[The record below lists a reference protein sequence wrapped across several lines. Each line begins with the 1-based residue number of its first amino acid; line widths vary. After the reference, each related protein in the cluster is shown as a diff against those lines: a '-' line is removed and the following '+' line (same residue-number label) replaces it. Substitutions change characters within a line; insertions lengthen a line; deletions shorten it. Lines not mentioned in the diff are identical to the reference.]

1 MALRITPA
9 FFDLRHLVVALA
21 ATSCTVH
28 AQMVEELEFRK
39 EAGNAV
45 VQVRFGSAIQ
55 FQRSIASRSGDLF
68 QVFYNVVSGNET
80 DLTLVGERRVSN
92 GRGLPEFVLTD
103 EAVNR
108 DNLTRRKLLVRFSGA
123 TKVKFRAGNN
133 KQSLELVFE
142 GMASSLEAVEKS
154 KQPDVTPPRFAVNL
168 QTGPERTEGLTG
180 AIPSAFQDAVVFTSQ
195 RVVNGVTQ
203 YDINLGYF
211 ESLPSAQ
218 AAAAQLSKRFPA
230 AVAYE
235 MRPPVTPASF
245 TASTAPLAAG
255 AVTQASPN
263 AAIAASGDVEG
274 QAKTLHQLGLAAL
287 DRGDYQEAI
296 TAFDGV
302 LALPVNSLTRSTQ
315 EKMGVTRLESG
326 DRTRARAEF
335 EAFVA
340 TYPQGED
347 SDRVRQ
353 YLVNLP
359 AHEVVQERSKGGQPQ
374 SVVSGSVS
382 SFYYGGQSQTR
393 SQDFVDSPLGGLPV
407 LQSQGELSSADQKQ
421 LQTNVD
427 LNWRYRDAEVDRR
440 FVLRDSYSADYLP
453 GRPSRNRLSALYFD
467 EKRLKDGVGYRVG
480 RQSPTGGGVL
490 YRYDGAQGFYT
501 FAPKWRLNAVVGQ
514 PTDALLDSRR
524 HFYGAW
530 VDADSLTEHVSGSFY
545 VNRQMID
552 GEVDRQAFGSELRY
566 FKEGIALSAQ
576 LDYDQ
581 MLQGMNIASVQ
592 GSWQT
597 PDNTVYNFLLDRRAT
612 PVRSLGNALFFQDP
626 ALTTQAR
633 TIQELLGTTPID
645 LLRARVNGVTSFQ
658 SQAMLGFTT
667 PIAANWQ
674 AGSNLNYTNV
684 DAIAPVAVIL
694 PNGQAS
700 TGDLWSV
707 GLQLIG
713 SNLYSARD
721 THVFNINFLTGPT
734 YNGKLFSYNN
744 LTGIDEAW
752 QFEPSIR
759 FYTQTDNVGTKTNRW
774 TPGVRVTYRVVKRVS
789 LESELS
795 IEIADVKG
803 TLRTENSERMFYYVG
818 GRFDF

>member
-1 MALRITPA
+1 
-9 FFDLRHLVVALA
+9 
-21 ATSCTVH
+21 
-28 AQMVEELEFRK
+28 
-39 EAGNAV
+39 
-45 VQVRFGSAIQ
+45 
-55 FQRSIASRSGDLF
+55 
-68 QVFYNVVSGNET
+68 
-80 DLTLVGERRVSN
+80 
-92 GRGLPEFVLTD
+92 
-103 EAVNR
+103 
-108 DNLTRRKLLVRFSGA
+108 
-123 TKVKFRAGNN
+123 
-133 KQSLELVFE
+133 
-142 GMASSLEAVEKS
+142 
-154 KQPDVTPPRFAVNL
+154 
-168 QTGPERTEGLTG
+168 
-180 AIPSAFQDAVVFTSQ
+180 
-195 RVVNGVTQ
+195 
-203 YDINLGYF
+203 
-211 ESLPSAQ
+211 
-218 AAAAQLSKRFPA
+218 
-230 AVAYE
+230 
-235 MRPPVTPASF
+235 
-245 TASTAPLAAG
+245 
-255 AVTQASPN
+255 
-263 AAIAASGDVEG
+263 
-274 QAKTLHQLGLAAL
+274 
-287 DRGDYQEAI
+287 
-296 TAFDGV
+296 
-302 LALPVNSLTRSTQ
+302 
-315 EKMGVTRLESG
+315 
-326 DRTRARAEF
+326 
-335 EAFVA
+335 
-340 TYPQGED
+340 
-347 SDRVRQ
+347 
-353 YLVNLP
+353 
-359 AHEVVQERSKGGQPQ
+359 
-374 SVVSGSVS
+374 
-382 SFYYGGQSQTR
+382 
-393 SQDFVDSPLGGLPV
+393 
-407 LQSQGELSSADQKQ
+407 
-421 LQTNVD
+421 
-427 LNWRYRDAEVDRR
+427 
-440 FVLRDSYSADYLP
+440 
-453 GRPSRNRLSALYFD
+453 
-467 EKRLKDGVGYRVG
+467 
-480 RQSPTGGGVL
+480 
-490 YRYDGAQGFYT
+490 
-501 FAPKWRLNAVVGQ
+501 
-514 PTDALLDSRR
+514 LLDSRR